1 MHVDLW
7 VDQADANVGLF
18 LISCLL
24 ARWRRGSKISAKFR
38 LSMKIVLVLVLE
50 AIEEVSLLFQ
60 LLFDVDIVRLAVLLE
75 VEALDQMVMQKLVDT
90 LSVQEACILY
100 I

>member
-1 MHVDLW
+1 
-7 VDQADANVGLF
+7 
-18 LISCLL
+18 
-24 ARWRRGSKISAKFR
+24 
-38 LSMKIVLVLVLE
+38 MKIVLVLVLE